1 MMAEKRDTMNGAQ
14 AVGFPAMET
23 ERLILRTLRDE
34 DVEALCAIYGDAAVI
49 RYMADQ
55 DKPVTELEEL
65 QWIID
70 WSRRMYGNG
79 SGIRWAIQ
87 LKSAKNSGLIGT
99 CGFHL
104 LDRHNQ
110 HVEVGYDLA
119 KAYWRQGIMS
129 EALRPILRYG
139 FERLSVHRIEANVTA
154 GNIASVKTLLKAG
167 FQQEGV
173 WRERAY
179 LRGRYYDLMQFGLL
193 RGEFV
198 ALP

>member
-1 MMAEKRDTMNGAQ
+1 
-14 AVGFPAMET
+14 
-23 ERLILRTLRDE
+23 
-34 DVEALCAIYGDAAVI
+34 VI

-55 DKPVTELEEL
+55 DKPITEPEEL

-79 SGIRWAIQ
+79 NGIRWAIQ
-87 LKSAKNSGLIGT
+87 VRGSDRLIGT

-104 LDRHNQ
+104 HDRHN
-110 HVEVGYDLA
+110 HHIEVGYDLA

-154 GNIASVKTLLKAG
+154 GNLASVNTLLKAG
-167 FQQEGV
+167 FRQEGV
-173 WRERAY
+173 WRDRAF
-179 LRGRYYDLMQFGLL
+179 LRGKYYDLLQFGLL
-193 RGEFV
+193 RGEYDLF
-198 ALP
+198 A